1 MIPLTSNQPAPL
13 LSGLQTV
20 QSIRD
25 TGYKGTDYAIAE
37 LIDNAFDADAKN
49 VTLVLVEEYREG
61 AKRRTPR
68 VTEIWVLDDGVGMT
82 PERSNL
88 ALSFGGSGHYD
99 NRKSIGRFGMGL
111 PQASVSQGR
120 TTDLWSWQQSQI
132 QNAHHTVLDLNAIE
146 ESTHPMLTV
155 PWPTSP
161 GDDGYVPVPQWV
173 GDLHA
178 AYHEVRM
185 VDNLPLSSGTVVCW
199 SNLDRLRWVKASSVV
214 SHTEYLLG
222 RIYRRFL
229 TSGDRRIN
237 VVIAERDDDGK
248 LDVGEATAVRP
259 NDPMY
264 LSAPR
269 NTNLEYW
276 EKSDPATAADDAG
289 DKSAWLKVDDVP
301 PFEQPQPPRTYD
313 LPVPSDPSRDSRVT
327 VTFSQVKP
335 EGRPEGIRN
344 PGAHTHLGRHA
355 KNNRGISMMRADRE
369 LLQEQTLV
377 TEATDRWWAVE
388 VDFSPELD
396 ELFGVTNNKQ
406 DTPYFTAALRYV
418 TENSMDAD
426 AAQQEALFD
435 EDNPISTLWDL
446 ADDIHR
452 ATNKMQADAKKHR
465 ASHARNTQVKP
476 PTSSVVGS
484 EIKKDRAAT
493 NPTPGELAYAQ
504 SGMTAD
510 EAVEGLRDD
519 LKNKGIPED
528 VTEVLVAQYRDHGIR
543 VHFIESP
550 QSQSPAFFWG
560 DEFLNDERIYINSE
574 HPAFAMLLDPLRLS
588 SEEIAV
594 MSDDALKKML
604 GRASDS
610 MSWLLQSFI
619 RMELEVAN
627 DSLAA
632 ERYREVRENWGRR
645 LRELVAHPAFAA
657 SVADQLA
664 LEAEDGS
671 R

>member
-49 VTLVLVEEYREG
+49 VSLVLVEEYREG
-61 AKRRTPR
+61 TKRRTPR
-68 VTEIWVLDDGVGMT
+68 VTEIWVLDDGLGMA
-82 PERSNL
+82 PERANL
-88 ALSFGGSGHYD
+88 ALSFGGSGNYD
-99 NRKSIGRFGMGL
+99 SRNSIGRFGMGL
-111 PQASVSQGR
+111 PQASVSQCR
-120 TTDLWSWQQSQI
+120 TTELWSWQQSQI
-132 QNAHHTVLDLNAIE
+132 QNAHRTVLDLNAIE
-146 ESTHPMLTV
+146 ASTHPTLTV
-155 PWPTSP
+155 PWPTGP
-161 GDDGYVPVPQWV
+161 GDSGYEPVPQWV
-173 GDLHA
+173 CDLHA
-178 AYHEVRM
+178 AHHEARM
-185 VDNLPLSSGTVVCW
+185 VDNLPLSSGTVVRW

-229 TSGDRRIN
+229 TSGECAIN
-237 VVIAERDDDGK
+237 IIIGQRDDDGYLK
-248 LDVGEATAVRP
+248 VGDTTVVRP

-269 NTNLEYW
+269 ETNLEYW
-276 EKSDPATAADDAG
+276 EKSDPNADDPG
-289 DKSAWLKVDDVP
+289 DKSTWTKVYDHP

-313 LPVPSDPSRDSRVT
+313 LPVPSDPDRTSRVT

-344 PGAHTHLGRHA
+344 VGGHTHLGKHT
-355 KNNRGISMMRADRE
+355 KNNRGISVMRADRE

-418 TENSMDAD
+418 TENSMDTD
-426 AAQQEALFD
+426 AAQEEALFD
-435 EDNPISTLWDL
+435 EDNPISTLWEL
-446 ADDIHR
+446 ASDIHR
-452 ATNKMQADAKKHR
+452 ATKKMSNDARKQR
-465 ASHARNTQVKP
+465 ASHTRNTQVKP

-484 EIKKDRAAT
+484 EIKKDRAET
-493 NPTPGELAYAQ
+493 NPTPGERAYAE
-504 SGMTAD
+504 SGISEH
-510 EAVEGLRDD
+510 EAAEGLKKNLKEKGVPDD
-519 LKNKGIPED
+519 VAD
-528 VTEVLVAQYRDHGIR
+528 VVVTQYRDHGIR

-560 DEFLNDERIYINSE
+560 EEFLNDERIYINSE

-588 SEEIAV
+588 NEEIAG
-594 MSDDALKKML
+594 MSEDAVKKML

-627 DSLAA
+627 DSMAA
-632 ERYREVRENWGRR
+632 ERYQEVRENWGKR

-657 SVADQLA
+657 SVADQLD
-664 LEAEDGS
+664 LDDEVE
-671 R
+671 